1 MQRHVKFAG
10 TNPECS
16 VIMKKTVPLT
26 FIIKEVIALLMQGAM
41 MMFCNATVVVVGVVV
56 LFVHVRVTGNGDVLI
71 ALVGLFLLMEIC
83 LQG

>member
-16 VIMKKTVPLT
+16 VIMKNTT
-26 FIIKEVIALLMQGAM
+26 IIIHNKGGDSNVDARGDDDV
-41 MMFCNATVVVVGVVV
+41 CNATVVVVGVVV
-56 LFVHVRVTGNGDVLI
+56 VFVHVRVTGNGDVLI